1 MAKISTAGN
10 YGKTVRSDCMAT
22 FELTTSGGVQI
33 ELISKIKDYF
43 GDHIIDL
50 ARKELEFFGIE
61 NARLKIEDR
70 GSLDYVIAAR
80 IEAAIKQ
87 QIETDK
93 EFLLDII
100 PQNTDQTAKDKP
112 RRSRLYL
119 PGNTPKLALN
129 AGIHKPDGII
139 LDLEDS
145 VAPAKKAE
153 AAILVRNSLRSVNFY
168 GAERMVRINQ
178 LPAGLSDLEMVVPHN
193 VNLILIPKCETAE
206 QLKQVN
212 IKIAEIKKT
221 KNLNYNIWLMPII
234 ESALGVINSYQ
245 IACCE
250 NVVGMAIGLE
260 DYTADLGTQRTA
272 EGNESFFARSQVVNS
287 ARAAKIQ
294 PIDSVFSDVN
304 DMEALKQN
312 VLVSKSLGFDG
323 MGCIHPRQIPVIH
336 ECYAP
341 TEKEIEKAQKI
352 VAAYNEAKD
361 KGLGVVS
368 LGSKMIDAPVVKRA
382 LQTLNMAGIGGIE

>member
-1 MAKISTAGN
+1 
-10 YGKTVRSDCMAT
+10 DCMTT
-22 FELTTSGGVQI
+22 FELTTSGGMQI

-61 NARLKIEDR
+61 NGRLKIEDR

-100 PQNTDQTAKDKP
+100 PQITDQTTKDKP

-206 QLKQVN
+206 LLKQVN

-304 DMEALKQN
+304 DMEALRQN